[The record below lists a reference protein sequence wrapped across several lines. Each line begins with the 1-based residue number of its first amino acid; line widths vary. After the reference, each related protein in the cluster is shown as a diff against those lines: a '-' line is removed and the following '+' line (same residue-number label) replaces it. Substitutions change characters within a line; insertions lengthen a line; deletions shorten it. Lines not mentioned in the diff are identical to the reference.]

1 VTLKLAVSRSRPLV
15 PYGANFYFRI
25 IISRQRHSE
34 AAAPE
39 LEVKIADLDLD
50 LADEGV
56 PLTDAER
63 LEDER

>member
-1 VTLKLAVSRSRPLV
+1 M
-15 PYGANFYFRI
+15 
-25 IISRQRHSE
+25 
-34 AAAPE
+34 
-39 LEVKIADLDLD
+39 EVKIADLDLD